1 MTNTDPIVIE
11 APVQNKS
18 EAARNAYEDVQYT
31 KTQIRAIQKQ
41 MREVLLKNGDY
52 AQFKDEAL
60 EANRELR
67 FEKNKLMRQPEYR
80 ALEEKVKQL
89 KDGLKN
95 KQLTLF
101 TELDKYT
108 SETGQYIL
116 PLEDERKVIE
126 REYKLKKF

>member
-1 MTNTDPIVIE
+1 MNDTIVIE

-18 EAARNAYEDVQYT
+18 EAARNAYEAVQDV
-31 KTQIRAIQKQ
+31 KSQIRAVQKQ
-41 MREVLLKNGDY
+41 IREDMLKNDDF
-52 AQFKDEAL
+52 AEVKEAAL

-67 FEKNKLMRQPEYR
+67 FEKNKLMRQQHLI
-80 ALEEKVKQL
+80 ALENRIKEL

-101 TELDKYT
+101 TEIDRYT
-108 SETGQYIL
+108 EETGQFIL

-126 REYKLKKF
+126 KEYKFKKF

>member
-1 MTNTDPIVIE
+1 MNDPIVIE

-18 EAARNAYEDVQYT
+18 EAARNAYEEVQDT
-31 KTQIRAIQKQ
+31 KAQIRGIQKQ
-41 MREVLLKNGDY
+41 IREDMLKDPEF
-52 AQFKDEAL
+52 AQIKEEAL

-67 FEKNKLMRQPEYR
+67 FEKNKKMRQQHLIG
-80 ALEEKVKQL
+80 LENRIKEL

-108 SETGQYIL
+108 EETGQFIL